1 MNAPPPPGAAWS
13 AESDTLVLTCALMI
27 AEGSISQNMCLYR
40 PLRHIFHYLKRV
52 TTSITYPGLVARSR
66 RPLHGFALWTL
77 FKNVPGTQTYY
88 VCRLALF
95 QLQCLLNPRHRAL
108 FDTTEA
114 AAPPLGLVHS
124 RALLAPDGTDPHGTA
139 LHTPAPMPAP
149 DTRRLHARDSLSIPV
164 AHTAPAPVGH
174 PGFPDFHSLSTKGS
188 NRASY
193 ASLTSPRAYAHPGLG
208 GPHAMPP
215 MTPRIA
221 TVAANGPVHTGK
233 TCSTCRAMHSRRV
246 SRPA

>member
-1 MNAPPPPGAAWS
+1 MNVPEPPGAWG

-52 TTSITYPGLVARSR
+52 TTSFTYPGLVARSR

-108 FDTTEA
+108 FDTNEA
-114 AAPPLGLVHS
+114 AAPSLGIIRS
-124 RALLAPDGTDPHGTA
+124 KALLSPDVDLHGTTLYGTT
-139 LHTPAPMPAP
+139 LHTPAPMSAP
-149 DTRRLHARDSLSIPV
+149 DTRRMHARDGLS
-164 AHTAPAPVGH
+164 APAAQPMPVPLAH
-174 PGFPDFHSLSTKGS
+174 PFPPCHSLPAKGFG
-188 NRASY
+188 REAY
-193 ASLTSPRAYAHPGLG
+193 ASLTSPRAYAHHGAG
-208 GPHAMPP
+208 GPCTMPP
-215 MTPRIA
+215 MTPKIA
-221 TVAANGPVHTGK
+221 MAGTKGAALAGTVP
-233 TCSTCRAMHSRRV
+233 
-246 SRPA
+246 